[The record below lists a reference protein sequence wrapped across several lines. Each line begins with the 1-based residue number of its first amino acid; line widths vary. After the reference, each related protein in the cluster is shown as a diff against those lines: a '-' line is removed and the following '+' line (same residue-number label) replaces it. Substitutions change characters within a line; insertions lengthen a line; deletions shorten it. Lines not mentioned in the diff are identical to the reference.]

1 MLKLKRLK
9 FLAISLILSLTL
21 FYLPHFMVAQAN
33 KNGSLTGY
41 IFREDSTTP
50 IEGAVIIIRN
60 ISNGALY
67 ESKES
72 NKFGAFKIHHIE
84 EGLYVLGIWTK
95 NSGFNIKNI
104 IGIKA
109 NEYGEVTFAL
119 RSMAQKK
126 ADEKKD
132 EKCPRGKWYYPEVMG
147 KCDEGYRWNPKTLR
161 CECKKGKGIGAFF
174 TSPIGIATVLAA
186 TFAGAFGI
194 ITLSEG
200 EAEVSPFK

>member
-1 MLKLKRLK
+1 MLKLRRLK
-9 FLAISLILSLTL
+9 FLAISLILSLFL
-21 FYLPHFMVAQAN
+21 LNAHHFIAAQAN

-50 IEGAVIIIRN
+50 VEGAVVIIRN
-60 ISNGALY
+60 ISNSALY

-72 NKFGAFKIHHIE
+72 NKLGAFKIDHIE
-84 EGLYVLGIWTK
+84 EGLYILGIWTK
-95 NSGFNIKNI
+95 NGGFNIKNI

-109 NEYGEVTFAL
+109 NESGEVTFAL
-119 RSMAQKK
+119 RPQAQKK
-126 ADEKKD
+126 ATEKKD

-161 CECKKGKGIGAFF
+161 CECKKGKGIRAFF
-174 TSPIGIATVLAA
+174 VSPIGIATVLAA
-186 TFAGAFGI
+186 TVVGAFGI
-194 ITLSEG
+194 ISLTEG